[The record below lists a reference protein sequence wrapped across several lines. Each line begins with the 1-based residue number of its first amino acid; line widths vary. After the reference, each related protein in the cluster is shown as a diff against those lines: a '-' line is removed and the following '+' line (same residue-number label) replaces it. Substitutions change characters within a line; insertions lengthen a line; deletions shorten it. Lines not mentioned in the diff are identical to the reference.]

1 MAKEFRYRG
10 KTVEELKKMSISEF
24 AQVTNSSA
32 RRTLK
37 RGLTEQQKKFLKRIE
52 KAQKEKSKKPVK
64 THCRDLVIIP
74 QMIGML
80 ILVHNGKNFSSVQ
93 ITEEMLGRRLGEFS
107 FTRSKVKH
115 SAPGIG
121 ATKSSGAMSVK

>member
-1 MAKEFRYRG
+1 MAKEFKYRG
-10 KTVEELKKMSISEF
+10 KTLEELKKMSISEF

-37 RGLTEQQKKFLKRIE
+37 RGLTEPQKIFLKIIE
-52 KAQKEKSKKPVK
+52 KAQKEKSKKPIK
-64 THCRDLVIIP
+64 THCRDLVVIP

-80 ILVHNGKNFSSVQ
+80 ILVHNGKVFNPVQ

-107 FTRSKVKH
+107 FTRPKVKH